1 MNRST
6 QASGASPAGKSVT
19 LNINKLCEQYVALRD
34 RKRALEAEHK
44 ETLAPYNKVMGELE
58 SKMLG
63 YMQETGIDHVA
74 TPSGTAYQVTKP
86 SATIRDGAAFR
97 QWVVENAA
105 YQIVDWRANA
115 NAVAD
120 FITDGDGVPPP
131 GINFS
136 TRTSVNFRRPNEKE

>member
-1 MNRST
+1 MNRSAR
-6 QASGASPAGKSVT
+6 ASGASPAGEPST

-34 RKRALEAEHK
+34 RKRVMESEHK
-44 ETLAPYNKVMGELE
+44 AALAPYNKIMGELE

-63 YMQETGIDHVA
+63 YLQQAGIDHVA
-74 TPSGTAYQVTKP
+74 TPSGTAYQITKP

-97 QWVVENAA
+97 QWVVETAS

-115 NAVAD
+115 NAVSD
-120 FITDGDGVPPP
+120 FIADNDGTIPP
-131 GINFS
+131 GVNYS